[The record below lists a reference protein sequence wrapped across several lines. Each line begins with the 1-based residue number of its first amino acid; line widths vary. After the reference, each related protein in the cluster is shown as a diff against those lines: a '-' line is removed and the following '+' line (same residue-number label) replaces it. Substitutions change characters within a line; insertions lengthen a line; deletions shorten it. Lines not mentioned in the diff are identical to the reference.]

1 VVACLAATLLSA
13 PASAALGPKPASR
26 KAAID
31 PGWWRAGSPPR
42 PLSSLAWLEGELE
55 QRTDARIGA
64 ERALSMLRRYS
75 NPKVER
81 PGEWRT
87 FWSGRYGF
95 TSWWPR
101 ATLAWNPT
109 ACESAP
115 ERAPFTMPSF
125 ELAPVALLDPLDP
138 GASDVSPAWV
148 IDAVPEPLHGIDV
161 TANRCAPWQRGVNVT
176 LARHGSEVD
185 TFRVLECDGS
195 VALEALDRASVMARP
210 PGTPRPGL
218 PLPLEPDPEAAARGE
233 WVPGVRLLD
242 PRLVWVLGVLAEA
255 FPARP
260 IYVISGYRADAGEG
274 FHRKGRA
281 LDLFVMGVKNEQV
294 LRVCRKLRDVACGY
308 YPNNNFV
315 HVDVRPPGTGHAL
328 WVDVSEPGKPSR
340 YVDAWPG
347 VVDGGALS
355 WAGAEP

>member
-1 VVACLAATLLSA
+1 M
-13 PASAALGPKPASR
+13 PA
-26 KAAID
+26 
-31 PGWWRAGSPPR
+31 R

-55 QRTDARIGA
+55 QRSDARIGA
-64 ERALSMLRRYS
+64 ERALSMLRRYA

-95 TSWWPR
+95 ASWWPQSG
-101 ATLAWNPT
+101 LAWSQT
-109 ACESAP
+109 ACEPAE
-115 ERAPFTMPSF
+115 ERAPFALLAT
-125 ELAPVALLDPLDP
+125 ELAPLTPLEPLDLD
-138 GASDVSPAWV
+138 SVDVSPAWV
-148 IDAVPEPLHGIDV
+148 IDAVPEPSLGIDV
-161 TANRCAPWQRGVNVT
+161 SARRCAPWQRGISVT

-195 VALEALDRASVMARP
+195 VALDALDRASVIARP
-210 PGTPRPGL
+210 PGTPHPGL

-242 PRLVWVLGVLAEA
+242 PRLVWVLGVLAES
-255 FPARP
+255 FPGRP
-260 IYVISGYRADAGEG
+260 IYVISGYRADAGQS
-274 FHRKGRA
+274 FHKKGRA

-294 LRVCRKLRDVACGY
+294 FRVCRKLRDVACGY
-308 YPNNNFV
+308 YPNNHFV

-328 WVDVSEPGKPSR
+328 WVDASEPGTPSR

-347 VVDGGALS
+347 VVDGGALA
-355 WAGAEP
+355 WAGAEQ